1 MSCLRTSSS
10 VTLNRKYKAVE
21 EPSTSAIIGGRFN
34 ANQGHLIQPFVPDT
48 TTFFLSAWLSKGAP
62 GAVSSSTGAISP
74 ALPESGG
81 GTMGS
86 INSGTILNIGNSLG
100 LSQPLINSALL
111 GGAGSLLDA
120 ADIVV
125 KARTVSGTDITLVS
139 AKAEGKSVDGWK
151 QINTVFK
158 VPTNVQS
165 LSIQLNANGSQT
177 WFDDIRVQPFNSS
190 MKTFVYDPFSLRM
203 MAMLDENNFATFYEY
218 DNEGNLVRTKKETD
232 EKIITLQEIRSS
244 KPKIRE

>member
-1 MSCLRTSSS
+1 
-10 VTLNRKYKAVE
+10 LNRKYKAVE
-21 EPSTSAIIGGRFN
+21 EPSASAISGGRFN

-62 GAVSSSTGAISP
+62 GAVSSSTSAISP
-74 ALPESGG
+74 ALPESGSG
-81 GTMGS
+81 AMGT
-86 INSGTILNIGNSLG
+86 INTGTILNIGNSLG
-100 LSQPLINSALL
+100 LNQPLINSALL
-111 GGAGSLLDA
+111 GGAGALLDA
-120 ADIVV
+120 ADIIV

-151 QINTVFK
+151 QVNAVFK

-165 LSIQLNANGSQT
+165 LNIQLNANGSQT
-177 WFDDIRVQPFNSS
+177 WFDDIRLQPFNSR
-190 MKTFVYDPFSLRM
+190 MKTFVYDPYTLRM
-203 MAMLDENNFATFYEY
+203 MALLDENNFATFYEY

-232 EKIITLQEIRSS
+232 EKIVTLQEIRSS